1 MSISIED
8 FNSHFKVNI
17 RSIARPHID
26 ETGTIP
32 ADVGINVICTLN
44 NRVQFF
50 EYHFTDQAVVDA
62 STDQQLVDLAWAAL
76 KSDVQTWATTAC
88 TQDNLIGYLYT
99 PTSEFNN
106 TYGNLNLTSYNLNY
120 DTRVQRFEVYHGV
133 NNVSFG
139 HPNSWCVGYYV
150 KNKNNNEHLYVD
162 TLVSVTTFVITTAEA
177 DIMNDAWD
185 NLKDGIGNWA
195 SSNIG
200 TPSLINTD
208 YIPETF

>member
-8 FNSHFKVNI
+8 FNAHFIVNI

-76 KSDVQTWATTAC
+76 KSDIQTWATTAF

-120 DTRVQRFEVYHGV
+120 DTQINRFEVYPK
-133 NNVSFG
+133 NE
-139 HPNSWCVGYYV
+139 PNSWCVGYHV
-150 KNKNNNEHLYVD
+150 TNKNNNEHLYVD
-162 TLVSVTTFVITTAEA
+162 TLVSVTTFAITTAET

-185 NLKDGIGNWA
+185 NLKDRIGDWA

-200 TPSLINTD
+200 TTSLINTD
-208 YIPETF
+208 YTPGTF